1 MAGGWLPPS
10 AGAGT
15 GLTEKGS
22 GRRQRT
28 ARIGGAR
35 AGSITKLP
43 ESIAKPPTSVARTL
57 GSAPPAGWSARELAT
72 LAALAETFVRGAAT
86 RRANLAAN
94 AFERAADPAQVRQ
107 VRRML
112 RLVESRATNL
122 LATRRPTPFR
132 DMSPS
137 TRERYLLGWASSRIG
152 QRRSAF
158 QALRKLLT
166 FLAYADPGDESANPR
181 WAAIGY
187 RPERPPVTQDPTT
200 VRPFTPADGADPG
213 GVRLEAD
220 VVIVGSGAGGGVVAA
235 DLAAA
240 GRSVVVLDA
249 GPFVDER
256 TMPATE
262 LDGFDRLYLNHGLTT
277 TWDGSVTMLAGTGVG
292 GGTLINWMSCLP
304 APEDVRAEWAREHG
318 IEGLEGAAFA
328 RDLAALEGQLSVT
341 PATTFPPK
349 DMLILRGAEG
359 LGWRAGPIQRNSPGC
374 SDCGSCGFGCPR
386 GAKQSGIRVHL
397 AAAQRDGAR
406 IIADATVDRI
416 LMERGRA
423 AGVEAL
429 VARPDGA
436 GPARIVVRARQVV
449 VAAGALRSPGV
460 LATAGSPHPALGRH
474 LRIHPVPVV
483 AGRFLEPVE
492 MWRGATQAAQMDEFS
507 RSAAGRLGYVI
518 ETAPAHPGLI
528 ALAMPWEGTEAHARI
543 MEQSANLSPLVAVTR
558 DGGEGRVSA
567 TASGGV
573 RIDYRLDRVGVAT
586 LRHAIVSMA
595 RLARAAGASEIIA
608 TGTPP
613 AIFGREGFPSGG
625 EGRAFAAFEERLGR
639 FDFGPNRG
647 ALYSAHQMGTA
658 RMGADPRVHVC
669 DPAGR
674 VRSAA
679 GGRAGDQVV
688 GGIYVADGSLFP
700 TAIGVNPMITIMTL
714 ARQVARTVL
723 AEG

>member
-1 MAGGWLPPS
+1 MAGGGFPSS

-22 GRRQRT
+22 ARRRRP
-28 ARIGGAR
+28 ARVGGASPGAR
-35 AGSITKLP
+35 PP
-43 ESIAKPPTSVARTL
+43 ESTAQAPASVAGTL
-57 GSAPPAGWSARELAT
+57 GSTPPPGWSARELAT

-107 VRRML
+107 VRLVL
-112 RLVESRATNL
+112 RLLESRAANL
-122 LATRRPTPFR
+122 VVARRPTPFR
-132 DMSPS
+132 DMSPAA
-137 TRERYLLGWASSRIG
+137 RERYLLSWASSRIG
-152 QRRSAF
+152 LRRSAF

-166 FLAYADPGDESANPR
+166 FLAYADPGDESVNPR

-187 RPERPPVTQDPTT
+187 RPERSPVTQDPTT
-200 VRPFTPADGADPG
+200 VRPFIPAGETDPDGGD
-213 GVRLEAD
+213 RLEAD
-220 VVIVGSGAGGGVVAA
+220 VVVVGSGAGGGVVAA

-262 LDGFDRLYLNHGLTT
+262 LDGFDRLYLNHGLAA

-304 APEDVRAEWAREHG
+304 APEDVRAEWSREHG
-318 IEGLEGAAFA
+318 IEGLEGPAYAT
-328 RDLAALEGQLSVT
+328 DLAALEAELSVT

-349 DMLILRGAEG
+349 DRLTLRGAEG
-359 LGWRAGPIQRNSPGC
+359 LGWRAGPIRRNSAGC

-406 IIADATVDRI
+406 IVADARVDRI
-416 LMERGRA
+416 LREGDRV
-423 AGVEAL
+423 AGVEAI
-429 VARPDGA
+429 VARPG
-436 GPARIVVRARQVV
+436 GSGSSRLVVRARQVV
-449 VAAGALRSPGV
+449 VAAGALRTPGI
-460 LATAGSPHPALGRH
+460 LATLGNPHPVLGRY

-492 MWRGATQAAQMDEFS
+492 MWRGATRAAQMDEFS
-507 RSAAGRLGYVI
+507 RSGAGRLGYVI
-518 ETAPAHPGLI
+518 ESAPAHPGLI
-528 ALAMPWEGTEAHARI
+528 ALAMPWEGTEAHATI

-558 DGGEGRVSA
+558 DGGQGRVSA

-573 RIDYRLDRVGVAT
+573 RIDYRLDRIGVAT
-586 LRHAIVSMA
+586 VRHAIVSMA
-595 RLARAAGASEIIA
+595 RLARAAGALEIIA

-639 FDFGPNRG
+639 FDVGPNRG

-658 RMGADPRVHVC
+658 RMGADPRLHVC
-669 DPAGR
+669 DPSGH

-679 GGRAGDQVV
+679 GGRVRGQLV
-688 GGIYVADGSLFP
+688 GGLYVADGSLFP

-723 AEG
+723 AEA

>member
-1 MAGGWLPPS
+1 M
-10 AGAGT
+10 
-15 GLTEKGS
+15 
-22 GRRQRT
+22 
-28 ARIGGAR
+28 
-35 AGSITKLP
+35 
-43 ESIAKPPTSVARTL
+43 
-57 GSAPPAGWSARELAT
+57 PPAGWSARELAT

-107 VRRML
+107 VRLVL
-112 RLVESRATNL
+112 RLVESRAANL
-122 LATRRPTPFR
+122 MVARRATPFR
-132 DMSPS
+132 DMAPA

-152 QRRSAF
+152 RRRSAF
-158 QALRKLLT
+158 QAFRKVLT
-166 FLAYADPGDESANPR
+166 FLAYADPGDESVNPR

-187 RPERPPVTQDPTT
+187 RNERPPVTQDPTA
-200 VRPFTPADGADPG
+200 VRPFIPPAGGAGPG
-213 GVRLEAD
+213 GAIRLEAD
-220 VVIVGSGAGGGVVAA
+220 VVVVGSGAGGGVVAA

-240 GRSVVVLDA
+240 GRSVVILDA

-262 LDGFDRLYLNHGLTT
+262 LDGFDHLYLNHGLTT

-292 GGTLINWMSCLP
+292 GGTLINWLSCLP
-304 APEDVRAEWAREHG
+304 APEAVRAEWTRDHG
-318 IEGLEGAAFA
+318 IDGLEGAAFA
-328 RDLAALEGQLSVT
+328 TDLAALESELSVT

-349 DMLILRGAEG
+349 DRLILRAAEG
-359 LGWRAGPIQRNSPGC
+359 LGWRAGPVRRNSPGC

-397 AAAQRDGAR
+397 AAAQRAGAR
-406 IIADATVDRI
+406 IVADARVDRVV
-416 LMERGRA
+416 LEGGRV
-423 AGVEAL
+423 AGVEATL
-429 VARPDGA
+429 TRPDGTD
-436 GPARIVVRARQVV
+436 PSRLVVRARQVV
-449 VAAGALRSPGV
+449 VAAGALRTPGIV
-460 LATAGSPHPALGRH
+460 ASAGDPHPALGRH

-492 MWRGATQAAQMDEFS
+492 MWRRATQAAHMDEFS
-507 RSAAGRLGYVI
+507 RSGTGRLGYVI
-518 ETAPAHPGLI
+518 ESAPAHPGLI
-528 ALAMPWEGTEAHARI
+528 ALAMPWEGTEAHAAI

-558 DGGEGRVSA
+558 DGGEGRVSSR
-567 TASGGV
+567 ASGGV
-573 RIDYRLDRVGVAT
+573 RIDYHLDRVGVAT

-595 RLARAAGASEIIA
+595 RLARAAGATEIIA

-669 DPAGR
+669 DPSGR
-674 VRSAA
+674 VRSASS
-679 GGRAGDQVV
+679 GRAGGQVV
-688 GGIYVADGSLFP
+688 GGLYVADGSLFP

-714 ARQVARTVL
+714 ARQVGRTVL
-723 AEG
+723 AEA